1 MQTVY
6 PKKVE
11 KSLEQ
16 NHVFFF
22 WYTNEMA
29 GKDPIPIATPSFK
42 LKLLLTGIGL

>member
-16 NHVFFF
+16 NHVFFLLV
-22 WYTNEMA
+22 YEMA
-29 GKDPIPIATPSFK
+29 GKDPIPIATPTFK